1 MNAPVQGESK
11 FSIKE
16 FFNKIK
22 NSPVLLLAIVASI
35 AIAIVVS
42 LLLWARSPSFDVL
55 FSNIEARD
63 GGTIVQQLEQMNIPY
78 QLADNGATILVPSE
92 KVFDTRLK
100 LAQQGLPQG
109 GTVGFELLDKDTFG
123 ISQFAEQVNYQRAL
137 EGELA
142 RTIQSLNSVVS
153 ARVHLAIPK
162 PSLFVR
168 EQTNPSASIT
178 VKLHNGRVLEET
190 QINAIVYLVS
200 SSVAKLNPDD
210 VTIVDQNGRLLTN
223 RSSSLGLAGNAEQ
236 LRIIEENEQRLK
248 RNIENILAPV
258 VGNGNVRAQVTL
270 DMDFAIMEYTQEN
283 YGPNQPPNNEPAVRS
298 RQISQNNSADANATA
313 VGVPGALTNQ
323 ANPVATAP
331 IEPNNPT
338 APANQPQPPGVTDL
352 TNGDNSSSTVLR
364 KDETINFEVDR
375 TIRHSK
381 EQVGKIQRITVAVV
395 VNYLQD
401 EEGEFVP
408 LTPEQRTEIENLV
421 KQAVGFD
428 EQRPRPDSLTIVN
441 TKFANLDPVETAIPI
456 WQQQRFIDLAITILK
471 YLLVLIVAFILW
483 RKLVK
488 PFIARKTEEQEANK
502 TDASRGDSDDE
513 DENVIINP
521 TSDGSEAIVL
531 QKISGGL
538 TSGPLSSADFN
549 GLTSEDL
556 VRHKRSQQRV
566 TTEVKIQRI
575 RDLADKDPRVVAL
588 VVRQW
593 ISNNE

>member
-1 MNAPVQGESK
+1 MNTQTQGEK
-11 FSIKE
+11 TFNFSE
-16 FFNKIK
+16 LLEKIK
-22 NSPVLLLAIVASI
+22 SSPLILLILASSVAIVI
-35 AIAIVVS
+35 IVA
-42 LLLWARSPSFDVL
+42 LFLWARSPNYNVL
-55 FSNIEARD
+55 FSNVESQD
-63 GGTIVQQLEQMNIPY
+63 GGAIVQQLEQLNIPF
-78 QLADNGATILVPSE
+78 QFADNGSTILVPSE
-92 KVFDTRLK
+92 VVFETRMK
-100 LAQQGLPQG
+100 LAQMGLPRG
-109 GTVGFELLDKDTFG
+109 GAIGFELLDRDNFG
-123 ISQFAEQVNYQRAL
+123 ISQFTEQVNYQRAL

-142 RTIQSLNSVVS
+142 RTIESLNSVVR

-168 EQTNPSASIT
+168 EQTEPSASISLT
-178 VKLHNGRVLEET
+178 LHNGRTLDES

-200 SSVAKLNPDD
+200 GSVSKLSPDN

-223 RSSSLGLAGNAEQ
+223 RRGNSGLSGNADQ

-248 RNIENILAPV
+248 HNIENILAPV

-270 DMDFAIMEYTQEN
+270 DMDFAVMEFTQEN

-298 RQISQNNSADANATA
+298 RQISQNNTVGTGADAG
-313 VGVPGALTNQ
+313 GVPGALSNQ
-323 ANPVATAP
+323 PTPVATAP
-331 IEPNNPT
+331 IQPQNPV
-338 APANQPQPPGVTDL
+338 APANEPQPPGPAANEQATGQ
-352 TNGDNSSSTVLR
+352 TSMNTR

-395 VNYLQD
+395 VNYI
-401 EEGEFVP
+401 ENENGEKVA
-408 LTPEQRTEIENLV
+408 LTDAQKAEVSNLV

-428 EQRPRPDSLTIVN
+428 DQRPRPDQLTIVN
-441 TKFANLDPVETAIPI
+441 TPFANLEPVEPVLPI
-456 WQQQRFIDLAITILK
+456 WQQQRFIDLAINLLK

-488 PFIARKTEEQEANK
+488 PFIAKRAKDNENNTATGEDGQEEA
-502 TDASRGDSDDE
+502 TL
-513 DENVIINP
+513 NV
-521 TSDGSEAIVL
+521 TSDGSEPIVL
-531 QKISGGL
+531 QQISGGL
-538 TSGPLSSADFN
+538 TNNPISSSDFS

-593 ISNNE
+593 ITNNE